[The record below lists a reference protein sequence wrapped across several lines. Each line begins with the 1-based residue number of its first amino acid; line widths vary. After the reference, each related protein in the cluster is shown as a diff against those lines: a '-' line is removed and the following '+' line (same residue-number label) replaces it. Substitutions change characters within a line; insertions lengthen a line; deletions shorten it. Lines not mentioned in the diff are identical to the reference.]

1 LLDIKKLKDENC
13 NATKIQSKLSLNYS
27 ELASILLDYYIL
39 NGEKVLL
46 EIIQDEIDS
55 NIDSTIGNSN
65 SSLMANNSNKINT
78 KKDSAIKRIIKNEN
92 MEFSQA
98 PLINLQDINY
108 AVNEKHILKD
118 INFEIKPGS
127 FHAFIG
133 ENGAGK
139 STTIKLLVGLNNKYT
154 GKLLINDVDVRYKEN
169 IRDGIAFV
177 PDQTPFPT
185 NFTVKA
191 YLYHLTLLMTN
202 LTLGEVNTDI
212 DHYLTKFG
220 ITEIKNRNA
229 NRCSAGQKQ
238 KLLLISALIQRPKV
252 IILDE
257 PFANLDPSS
266 RYMFMEELKEY
277 QLKNNATIFLST
289 HILDEIKEYADHVTF
304 IRKGKVLLTKE
315 IANNNEI
322 TRLYREHYLNR
333 DMNDD

>member
-1 LLDIKKLKDENC
+1 EYMI
-13 NATKIQSKLSLNYS
+13 A
-27 ELASILLDYYIL
+27 

-46 EIIQDEIDS
+46 DEEILDNTLEVDTKNNKNFESNTNKLESKENDSEIVKL
-55 NIDSTIGNSN
+55 TI
-65 SSLMANNSNKINT
+65 NNQQ
-78 KKDSAIKRIIKNEN
+78 IIKNEN
-92 MEFSQA
+92 IELSKA
-98 PLINLQDINY
+98 PSIKLKGIDYI
-108 AVNEKHILKD
+108 VKEKHILKD
-118 INFEIKPGS
+118 VNFEIKPGS
-127 FHAFIG
+127 FHAFVG

-139 STTIKLLVGLNNKYT
+139 STTIKLLVGLNNKFT
-154 GKLLINDVDVRYKEN
+154 GRLLINDVDVRYKQN
-169 IRDGIAFV
+169 IRDGISFV

-202 LTLGEVNTDI
+202 LTPGEVNTDI
-212 DHYLTKFG
+212 DFYLNKFE

-304 IRKGKVLLTKE
+304 IRKGKILLTKE
-315 IANNNEI
+315 IFDTNEI
-322 TRLYREHYLNR
+322 TRLYKEHYLNR
-333 DMNDD
+333 DNENE